1 MLFVNRDREIQ
12 AVEKDLSKPGLSITI
27 LYGRRRIGK
36 TWILRKIMKKNP
48 NSIYIFVPEAP
59 PQILFK
65 MFQEKLREKCGQ
77 IEARSWIGLLEELGT
92 KTRGAEPCILLIDEF
107 QRLGPGFISALQYY
121 YDTNRDKH
129 VKLIL
134 AGSSVS
140 VVERLSG
147 SLGPLYGRARL
158 IPVKGF
164 SFIESYIYLKN
175 RTNAD
180 PLEAF
185 KLYSVLGG
193 SPYNL
198 SLAHSRDWRIVAREE
213 IHNIYGRLYEE
224 PLHTL
229 NSETREPGVYLGIL
243 EAASGRGAGYSK
255 LAGVTGKT
263 SLKRYIETLTSL
275 GVLGKITPYGYN
287 PSKTRYTWYYV
298 SDPYWD
304 YWLRT
309 IYPRRMEAELTG
321 EIPVDEEFS
330 AEYFSVWFERVGREL
345 LSIIHGSH
353 VKPWWRKD
361 IEIDAVLKGEKGVK
375 VYEIKY
381 RKLGRREI
389 MRTLEALHAKSAKL
403 GEPVESIGVVA
414 IEAYKPKELQAEV
427 YGFRELLKKA
437 LDKRRVSVEEL

>member
-36 TWILRKIMKKNP
+36 TWILRKIMKNHS
-48 NSIYIFVPEAP
+48 NSLYIFVPEAP

-65 MFQEKLREKCGQ
+65 MLQEKLREKCGQ

-92 KTRGAEPCILLIDEF
+92 KTRGAEPCTLLIDEF

-164 SFIESYIYLKN
+164 GFIESYIYLKK

-198 SLAHSRDWRIVAREE
+198 SLANSRDWRVVAREE

-263 SLKRYIETLTSL
+263 SLKRYIETLSSL

-287 PSKTRYTWYYV
+287 QGKTRYTWYYV

-330 AEYFSVWFERVGREL
+330 LEHFSVWFERVGREL

-353 VKPWWRKD
+353 AKPWWRKD
-361 IEIDAVLKGEKGVK
+361 IEIDAVVKGDKGVK

-381 RKLGRREI
+381 GRLGKRET

-414 IEAYKPKELQAEV
+414 IEASKPRELQAEV

-437 LDKRRVSVEEL
+437 LDERRVSVEEL